1 MFSGTLAE
9 RPLESPQTA
18 SGRAGEKRQADAEVT
33 RAKARLRALRTF
45 YVPIDHDP
53 ILGWPTPSTLTQF
66 RRLREEGR

>member
-1 MFSGTLAE
+1 MMSVSATM
-9 RPLESPQTA
+9 PLEAPR
-18 SGRAGEKRQADAEVT
+18 GRSEALWRKRQADAEVT